1 MFVKQIEFNWNFLKL
16 RWMPK
21 EHFGSSSGDQPT
33 SRFFKSLLLQ
43 VVQLSHFL
51 GEGEEDLWLDAAKSR
66 TDAGRLWTSTK
77 HCRPPTSLRQ
87 LQATHLIIYPKPFN
101 SSKYCP
107 LEPFLAE
114 RATDPSKP
122 QFLVIAFHIHS
133 TAQCT
138 VISSWASHFPLLQ
151 SFVYQLYHLST
162 RTQHSASTFD
172 DRHAITFG
180 NTLRTSKMK
189 FGQIIRMEIN
199 NDSINWESHLV
210 KDPDG
215 DKFWFNKLRIA
226 SDDPECLPKV
236 RE

>member
-87 LQATHLIIYPKPFN
+87 LQATHLIIHPKPFIN
-101 SSKYCP
+101 CITFRHAHITALQHSTSQHSMTGTQSQFHTWTSKINKLGKLSQMEWTRQEP
-107 LEPFLAE
+107 LE
-114 RATDPSKP
+114 
-122 QFLVIAFHIHS
+122 I
-133 TAQCT
+133 
-138 VISSWASHFPLLQ
+138 
-151 SFVYQLYHLST
+151 
-162 RTQHSASTFD
+162 
-172 DRHAITFG
+172 
-180 NTLRTSKMK
+180 
-189 FGQIIRMEIN
+189 
-199 NDSINWESHLV
+199 DSIHLESHENYWQE
-210 KDPDG
+210 
-215 DKFWFNKLRIA
+215 KFWFNKVRIA
-226 SDDPECLPKV
+226 SGPKTFPNEITKGSRQAV
-236 RE
+236 KTVQPAMFYAYRVGMKHLRTLLRLWRA

>member
-1 MFVKQIEFNWNFLKL
+1 
-16 RWMPK
+16 MPK

-51 GEGEEDLWLDAAKSR
+51 GEGEEDLRLDAAKSR

-87 LQATHLIIYPKPFN
+87 LQATHLIIYQNP
-101 SSKYCP
+101 
-107 LEPFLAE
+107 
-114 RATDPSKP
+114 
-122 QFLVIAFHIHS
+122 
-133 TAQCT
+133 
-138 VISSWASHFPLLQ
+138 
-151 SFVYQLYHLST
+151 YQLYHLST

-172 DRHAITFG
+172 IATFDHRHAITFG
-180 NTLRTSKMK
+180 NTLRTSKIA

-226 SDDPECLPKV
+226 SDDPEYHIPKV
-236 RE
+236 REQ

>member
-1 MFVKQIEFNWNFLKL
+1 MVTSYARSSSSIKARYLHPTKSFILWTRSSVRQANRIQLKFSM
-16 RWMPK
+16 RFDK
-21 EHFGSSSGDQPT
+21 CQRSIFGSSSGDQPT
-33 SRFFKSLLLQ
+33 LRFFKSLLLQ

-101 SSKYCP
+101 SSKFCP

-114 RATDPSKP
+114 RATNPSEP

-172 DRHAITFG
+172 IATFDDRHAITISYL
-180 NTLRTSKMK
+180 N
-189 FGQIIRMEIN
+189 
-199 NDSINWESHLV
+199 
-210 KDPDG
+210 
-215 DKFWFNKLRIA
+215 
-226 SDDPECLPKV
+226 
-236 RE
+236 